1 VGAGA
6 GGDRAGGEHAR
17 ELLDARGRGQGLD
30 VGAHDLGVAALGHAE
45 IGVGEG
51 GDNLVDVA
59 VEQDKFFGATRALV
73 AKVGAGRLA
82 IETASRDAVHR
93 VRIPRGAIQFL
104 DGNRKQQ
111 EA

>member
-1 VGAGA
+1 
-6 GGDRAGGEHAR
+6 
-17 ELLDARGRGQGLD
+17 
-30 VGAHDLGVAALGHAE
+30 
-45 IGVGEG
+45 
-51 GDNLVDVA
+51 VDVA